1 MYKAGLVKT
10 LILFVLVVCSAQTT
24 SAQWCGFSGPGQCTS
39 PGLLTSG
46 GFESG
51 NLVQPIVNDS
61 SSNAVIEI
69 LETDT
74 LRVQGQY
81 LIMDSMAIDSIFFLP
96 EGLCWSSNK
105 PNNTFHQDEDGCI
118 KIFGVTCTSPGQYNA
133 VVQMRVYL
141 NLPIPLHY
149 SGVVA
154 LRVINSGDVA
164 PPIDTTGFAEGTAPK
179 LIPYGGRASCWP
191 TGIAATE
198 SNFSVKAFPNPF
210 GDVTNIE
217 VTGLSEK
224 FGFELYDITGRLQ
237 QSISNVE
244 SNRVTVHK
252 GELSNGVY
260 LYRIK
265 IAGKPVANGRLV
277 VE

>member
-1 MYKAGLVKT
+1 MGKADFIKT
-10 LILFVLVVCSAQTT
+10 FVLLVFVVCTVQTA
-24 SAQWCGFSGPGQCTS
+24 SSQWCGFSGPGQCTS

-51 NLVQPIVNDS
+51 NLVQPIINDS
-61 SSNAVIEI
+61 SSNAVMEV

-81 LIMDSMAIDSIFFLP
+81 LIIDSMAIDSIFFLP

-105 PNNTFHQDEDGCI
+105 SNNSFHQDEDGCI

-133 VVQMRVYL
+133 VVQMRIYL
-141 NLPIPLHY
+141 NLPMALHY

-164 PPIDTTGFAEGTAPK
+164 PPIDTTGFAEDTAPK
-179 LIPYGGRASCWP
+179 LIPYGQRASCWP
-191 TGIAATE
+191 TSIAETE
-198 SNFSVKAFPNPF
+198 SKVSVKAFPNPF
-210 GDVTNIE
+210 SDISTIA
-217 VTGLSEK
+217 VTGLNEK
-224 FGFELYDITGRLQ
+224 LDFELYDVTGRLQ

-244 SNRVTVHK
+244 SNHVTVHK
-252 GELSNGVY
+252 GELSNGIY
-260 LYRIK
+260 LYRI
-265 IAGKPVANGRLV
+265 IVAGKPVANGKLV